1 MRNTDETV
9 RDDEYIEPS
18 HRSIQAGEDPH
29 PNALV
34 MRRSRARRASDD
46 PLRDLD
52 PGSKV
57 VIVSGGFGQADQFCA
72 QPPRL
77 ITFHL
82 RAEDCLAGPIPP
94 PIELL

>member
-34 MRRSRARRASDD
+34 MRRSCAYPASDD